1 MLNVILAVLLC
12 AILIYSENNTLKT
25 IAIAA
30 LLIQAFYGRK
40 RNLNEG
46 FEVNT
51 ATTSSSLSEEE
62 SESKSIR
69 EKRRQT
75 TGYFKNSI
83 EEILNDIFKNDNE
96 RLTKKEVEKRAVAS
110 FEKYMINQN

>member
-40 RNLNEG
+40 R
-46 FEVNT
+46 
-51 ATTSSSLSEEE
+51 
-62 SESKSIR
+62 K
-69 EKRRQT
+69 K
-75 TGYFKNSI
+75 K
-83 EEILNDIFKNDNE
+83 KK
-96 RLTKKEVEKRAVAS
+96 TK
-110 FEKYMINQN
+110 